1 VEAEALAYL
10 QRIEDMGGALTCIEQ
25 GFQQREIQESA
36 FRLQR
41 MAETKERIVVGVN
54 QFQTEALEVPP
65 ILRVDPA
72 IGQRQIARLK
82 ALRARRDQ
90 AAVDAALEAIR
101 AAARG
106 TENMVP
112 LLIAAV
118 EAYATIGEICN
129 VLRQEWGEYQE
140 VLTI

>member
-1 VEAEALAYL
+1 MTGVQTCAL
-10 QRIEDMGGALTCIEQ
+10 
-25 GFQQREIQESA
+25 
-36 FRLQR
+36 
-41 MAETKERIVVGVN
+41 
-54 QFQTEALEVPP
+54 P
-65 ILRVDPA
+65 IS

-90 AAVDAALEAIR
+90 AAVDAALAAIR
-101 AAARG
+101 TAAQG

-118 EAYATIGEICN
+118 ESYATIGEICN
-129 VLRQEWGEYQE
+129 VLRDEWGEYQE